1 MLVLGIILGAFIL
14 GRGIMLTTTLLT
26 DKGSKR

>member
-26 DKGSKR
+26 DKGGRR